1 MAKILI
7 VDDHPDMRE
16 VVGQML
22 KLHGHTIALAETGEG
37 AWDQICHEAPDAVVV
52 DQRLPGI
59 SGLDLLRRIRQTTDL
74 SQLAVVLCS
83 GDDTERDAA
92 HAAGATGFWLK
103 GSDGMFESIA
113 QLGERLGTTPKPE
126 VSVRSHIS
134 RRPAK
139 PESIR

>member
-22 KLHGHTIALAETGEG
+22 KLHGHTIALAESGEG
-37 AWDQICHEAPDAVVV
+37 AWDQIRQEPPDAVVV

-59 SGLDLLRRIRQTTDL
+59 SGIDLLRRIRQTVEL
-74 SQLAVVLCS
+74 SNLAVVLCS

-92 HAAGATGFWLK
+92 HEAGATGFWLK

-113 QLGERLGTTPKPE
+113 QLGERLSRIKDLPVNRE
-126 VSVRSHIS
+126 IIRS
-134 RRPAK
+134 
-139 PESIR
+139 

>member
-1 MAKILI
+1 MARILI

-22 KLHGHTIALAETGEG
+22 KLHGHTVALAETGES
-37 AWDQICHEAPDAVVV
+37 AWDQIRLDPPDAVVV

-59 SGLDLLRRIRQTTDL
+59 SGLDLLRRIRQTTTL

-113 QLGERLGTTPKPE
+113 QLGQRLGVTSKPE
-126 VSVRSHIS
+126 LALTSHIS
-134 RRPAK
+134 RRPTK